1 MSKIL
6 DRILYIAPVGS
17 SRQVSFIDAY
27 RLFWRRWNDFRG
39 RSSRQEYWKL
49 TLDNLAIV
57 LLLTVMDSVL
67 GINGAL
73 TDIYELLLIVPALAI
88 LVRRLHDSGHTGK
101 WAIVPV
107 VISAFGFLL
116 TIVSTS
122 VAVGVLFLI
131 AAAISLVVDVILLI
145 FVCQRSDPDNAYGAC
160 P

>member
-27 RLFWRRWNDFRG
+27 RLFWIRWNDFRG

-49 TLDNLAIV
+49 TLDNLVVV
-57 LLLTVMDSVL
+57 LLLTVIDAMI

-73 TDIYELLLIVPALAI
+73 TGVYGLLLIVPALAI

-107 VISAFGFLL
+107 VVSAFGVLL
-116 TIVSTS
+116 TIVSTP
-122 VAVGVLFLI
+122 VALGVLFVI
-131 AAAISLVVDVILLI
+131 ASAISLVIDVVLLV
-145 FVCQRSDPDNAYGAC
+145 FVCQRSAPDNAYGAC
-160 P
+160 A